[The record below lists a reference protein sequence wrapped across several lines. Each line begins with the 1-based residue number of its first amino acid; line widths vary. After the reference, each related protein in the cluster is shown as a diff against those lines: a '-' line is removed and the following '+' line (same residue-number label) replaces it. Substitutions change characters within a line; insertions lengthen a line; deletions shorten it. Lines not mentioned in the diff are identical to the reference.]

1 MNLKIL
7 IVDDERIKIG
17 KIREAIQQTGKVDVE
32 NIEDCMTVDDAI
44 RKIRNCRYDLIILDV
59 LLPYKIDQEV
69 SSAGGTA
76 VLKCITTM
84 DQAKKPLC
92 IIGLTGYEESLNQ
105 CESIFAEA
113 ACLLIKYQGDS
124 DEWRKRL
131 KRKVIWLNE
140 AKKELEAEIERKEV
154 NIGYQYDI
162 AIITAAEV
170 EFQAVRALEL
180 NWREESVYGDPQL
193 YYVSEAT
200 VNGAK
205 KKLIL
210 TKQKYM
216 GMPVAA
222 ALVSRI
228 IASFHPKYVCMVGIT
243 GGKKGEVQIGDL
255 IVADESWDYGS
266 GKWKEKDGR
275 LLFLPEPHYISLS
288 PALHSFFTRDF
299 SQELWEIRNQW
310 NKTASEE
317 KSLDI
322 RLHLGA
328 LASGAAVIQ
337 NDQILQQYIEPH
349 QRKVLGIDME
359 TYGVYYACE
368 NAPKPAPEYLSI
380 KSVSDY
386 VDADKNDKDQKYC
399 AYVSARFLYGI
410 LGVLVRERER

>member
-17 KIREAIQQTGKVDVE
+17 KIREALQQTGKIDVE
-32 NIEDCMTVDDAI
+32 DMEDCMTVDDAI

-105 CESIFAEA
+105 CESVFADA

-124 DEWRKRL
+124 DEWRKKL
-131 KRKVIWLNE
+131 KRKVIWLYE
-140 AKKELEAEIERKEV
+140 AKKELEAEKERMAEQA
-154 NIGYQYDI
+154 NMGYQYDI

-170 EFQAVRALEL
+170 EFQAVLALDL
-180 NWREESVYGDPQL
+180 DWKEESVPGDPQL
-193 YYVSEAT
+193 YYTAEAT
-200 VNGAK
+200 ENGEK
-205 KKLIL
+205 KRLL
-210 TKQKYM
+210 LARQKYM
-216 GMPVAA
+216 GMPAA
-222 ALVSRI
+222 SALVTRI
-228 IASFHPKYVCMVGIT
+228 LAAFRPKCVCMVGIT
-243 GGKKGEVQIGDL
+243 GGKKGEVRIGDL

-266 GKWKEKDGR
+266 GKWKESDGN
-275 LLFLPEPHYISLS
+275 LLFLPEPHYISLP
-288 PALHSFFTRDF
+288 PALHAILTRDF
-299 SQELWEIRNQW
+299 SRELWEIRNQW
-310 NKTASEE
+310 NKTAAVE
-317 KSLDI
+317 KPLDI

-337 NDQILQQYIEPH
+337 NDQILRQYIEPH

-368 NAPKPAPEYLSI
+368 NAPQPTPRYLSI

-399 AYVSARFLYGI
+399 AYVSARFLYAVWM
-410 LGVLVRERER
+410 GVVG

>member
-17 KIREAIQQTGKVDVE
+17 KIREALQQTGKIDVE
-32 NIEDCMTVDDAI
+32 DMEDCMTVDDAI

-105 CESIFAEA
+105 CESVFADA

-124 DEWRKRL
+124 DEWRKKL
-131 KRKVIWLNE
+131 KRKVIWLYE
-140 AKKELEAEIERKEV
+140 AKKELEAEKERMAEQA
-154 NIGYQYDI
+154 NMGYQYDI

-170 EFQAVRALEL
+170 EFQAVLALDL
-180 NWREESVYGDPQL
+180 DWKEESVPGDPQL
-193 YYVSEAT
+193 YYTAEAT
-200 VNGAK
+200 ENGK
-205 KKLIL
+205 KKRLL
-210 TKQKYM
+210 LARQKYM
-216 GMPVAA
+216 GMPAA
-222 ALVSRI
+222 SALVTRI
-228 IASFHPKYVCMVGIT
+228 LAAFRPKCVCMVGIT
-243 GGKKGEVQIGDL
+243 GGKKGEVRIGDL

-266 GKWKEKDGR
+266 GKWKESDGN
-275 LLFLPEPHYISLS
+275 LLFLPEPHYISLP
-288 PALHSFFTRDF
+288 PAHHAFFTRDF
-299 SQELWEIRNQW
+299 SRELWEIRNQW
-310 NKTASEE
+310 NKTAAVE

-337 NDQILQQYIEPH
+337 NDQILRQYIEPH

-368 NAPKPAPEYLSI
+368 NAPQPAPRYLSI

-399 AYVSARFLYGI
+399 AYVSARFLYAVWM
-410 LGVLVRERER
+410 GVVG

>member
-17 KIREAIQQTGKVDVE
+17 KIREALQQTGKIDVE
-32 NIEDCMTVDDAI
+32 DMEDCMTVDDAI

-105 CESIFAEA
+105 CESVFADA

-124 DEWRKRL
+124 DEWRKKL
-131 KRKVIWLNE
+131 KRKVIWLYE
-140 AKKELEAEIERKEV
+140 AKKELEAEKERMAEQA
-154 NIGYQYDI
+154 NMGYQYDI

-170 EFQAVRALEL
+170 EFQAVLALDL
-180 NWREESVYGDPQL
+180 DWKEESVPGDPQL
-193 YYVSEAT
+193 YYTAEAT
-200 VNGAK
+200 ENGEK
-205 KKLIL
+205 KRLL
-210 TKQKYM
+210 LARQKYM
-216 GMPVAA
+216 GMPAA
-222 ALVSRI
+222 SALVTRI
-228 IASFHPKYVCMVGIT
+228 LAAFRPKCVCMVGIT
-243 GGKKGEVQIGDL
+243 GGKKGEVRIGDL

-266 GKWKEKDGR
+266 GKWKDSDGN
-275 LLFLPEPHYISLS
+275 LLFLPEPHYISLP
-288 PALHSFFTRDF
+288 PALHAFLTRDF
-299 SQELWEIRNQW
+299 SRELWAIRHQW
-310 NKTASEE
+310 NKTAAVE
-317 KSLDI
+317 KPLDI

-337 NDQILQQYIEPH
+337 NDQILRQYIEPH

-368 NAPKPAPEYLSI
+368 NAPQPTPRYLSI

-410 LGVLVRERER
+410 LGLLMG

>member
-1 MNLKIL
+1 MKLKIL
-7 IVDDERIKIG
+7 IIDDERIKIG
-17 KIREAIQQTGKVDVE
+17 KIREALQQTGKIDVE
-32 NIEDCMTVDDAI
+32 DMEDCMTVDDAI

-105 CESIFAEA
+105 CESVFADA

-124 DEWRKRL
+124 DEWRKKL
-131 KRKVIWLNE
+131 KRKVIWLYE
-140 AKKELEAEIERKEV
+140 AKKELEAEKERMAEKA
-154 NIGYQYDI
+154 NMGYQYDI

-170 EFQAVRALEL
+170 EFQAVLALEL
-180 NWREESVYGDPQL
+180 DWKEESVPGDPQL
-193 YYVSEAT
+193 YYTAEAT
-200 VNGAK
+200 ENGEK
-205 KKLIL
+205 KRLL
-210 TKQKYM
+210 LARQKYM
-216 GMPVAA
+216 GMPAA
-222 ALVSRI
+222 SALVTRI
-228 IASFHPKYVCMVGIT
+228 LAAFRPKCVCMVGIT
-243 GGKKGEVQIGDL
+243 GGKKGEVRIGDL

-266 GKWKEKDGR
+266 GKWKESDGN
-275 LLFLPEPHYISLS
+275 LLFLPEPHSIPLP
-288 PALHSFFTRDF
+288 PALHAFFTRDF
-299 SQELWEIRNQW
+299 SQELWTIRNQW
-310 NKTASEE
+310 NKTAAVE

-337 NDQILQQYIEPH
+337 NDQILRQYIEPH

-368 NAPKPAPEYLSI
+368 NAPQPAPRFLSV

-399 AYVSARFLYGI
+399 AYVSARFLYAVWM
-410 LGVLVRERER
+410 GVVG

>member
-17 KIREAIQQTGKVDVE
+17 KIREALQQTGKIDVE
-32 NIEDCMTVDDAI
+32 DMEDCMTVDDAI

-105 CESIFAEA
+105 CESVFADA

-124 DEWRKRL
+124 DEWRKKL
-131 KRKVIWLNE
+131 KRKVIWLYE
-140 AKKELEAEIERKEV
+140 AKKELEAEKERMAEQA
-154 NIGYQYDI
+154 NMGYQYDI

-170 EFQAVRALEL
+170 EFQAVLALDL
-180 NWREESVYGDPQL
+180 DWKEESVPGDPQL
-193 YYVSEAT
+193 YYTAEAT
-200 VNGAK
+200 ENGEK
-205 KKLIL
+205 KRLL
-210 TKQKYM
+210 LARQKYM
-216 GMPVAA
+216 GMPAA
-222 ALVSRI
+222 SALVTRI
-228 IASFHPKYVCMVGIT
+228 LAAFRPKCVCMVGIT
-243 GGKKGEVQIGDL
+243 GGKKGEVRIGDL

-266 GKWKEKDGR
+266 GKWKDSDGN
-275 LLFLPEPHYISLS
+275 LLFLPEPHYISLP
-288 PALHSFFTRDF
+288 PALHAIFTRDF
-299 SQELWEIRNQW
+299 SRELWAIRNQW
-310 NKTASEE
+310 NKTAAVE
-317 KSLDI
+317 KPLDI

-337 NDQILQQYIEPH
+337 NDQILRQYIEPH

-368 NAPKPAPEYLSI
+368 NVPQPTPRYLSI

-399 AYVSARFLYGI
+399 AYVSARFLYEI
-410 LGVLVRERER
+410 LGLLVR